1 MDIINGYKYYD
12 SGHLIYDV
20 WVIIV
25 VLFLCALIS
34 QLVNKVN
41 RDSKMVRWKSS
52 DYVELIV
59 SVGLVLL
66 LTNICSLLTKCIIV
80 LATIII
86 LFVTQQK
93 RRTYITILISL
104 LLGFGLTIVPIT
116 LAIFYVL
123 FQRYKRQYNKA

>member
-1 MDIINGYKYYD
+1 MEIINGFQYYD

-52 DYVELIV
+52 DYVEPIV

-66 LTNICSLLTKCIIV
+66 LTNICHLLTKCTIV

-86 LFVTQQK
+86 LFATQQK